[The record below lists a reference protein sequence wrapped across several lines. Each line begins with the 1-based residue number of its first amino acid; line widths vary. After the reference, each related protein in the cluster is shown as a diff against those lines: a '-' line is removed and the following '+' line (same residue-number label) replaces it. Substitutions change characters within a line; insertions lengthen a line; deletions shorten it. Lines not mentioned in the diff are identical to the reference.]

1 MAAVYVSIPLF
12 VVMILVAVM
21 PVLYGTLKHRQW
33 EETELASSANQVS
46 VGNRATLTPM
56 PVTAASAPGP
66 HKLGS
71 RDEAIAALARL
82 EQLRDYFET
91 ELERLHLHGRS
102 ATNMPAEGADF

>member
-1 MAAVYVSIPLF
+1 MAAIYLSIPLF

-33 EETELASSANQVS
+33 EEAELTNSAQRVS
-46 VGNRATLTPM
+46 VTNQAMPPLMPLTP
-56 PVTAASAPGP
+56 ASVPGP
-66 HKLGS
+66 RKLGA

-91 ELERLHLHGRS
+91 ELERLDSHRS
-102 ATNMPAEGADF
+102 STTSMPEMADF